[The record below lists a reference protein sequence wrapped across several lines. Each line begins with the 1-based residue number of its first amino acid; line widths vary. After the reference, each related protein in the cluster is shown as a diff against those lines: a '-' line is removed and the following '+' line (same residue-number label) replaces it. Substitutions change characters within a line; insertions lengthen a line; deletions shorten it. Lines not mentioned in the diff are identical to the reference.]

1 MTRALNV
8 IWQSHKDFP
17 CFSLPLQHK
26 VWRLTQCLSGVA
38 SFCIRKNVSDFRHM
52 FFTFRLSLTS
62 LVAAVG
68 HIRGDLCCVRLC
80 RVSGRSTLPSDC
92 SHRLPN
98 AVPSSILLLTL
109 LLLPFD
115 RPLASFHRNVRV
127 RCERCVTQGC

>member
-1 MTRALNV
+1 MTRALSV

-26 VWRLTQCLSGVA
+26 VWRLTQCLFGVA
-38 SFCIRKNVSDFRHM
+38 SFWIRKNVSDLRHV

-68 HIRGDLCCVRLC
+68 HICGDLCAVRLC

-98 AVPSSILLLTL
+98 MVQSSILLLM

-115 RPLASFHRNVRV
+115 RTLASFHRNVRV
-127 RCERCVTQGC
+127 RSERCVTQGC

>member
-26 VWRLTQCLSGVA
+26 VWRLTQCLFGVA
-38 SFCIRKNVSDFRHM
+38 SFWIRKNVSDVRHV
-52 FFTFRLSLTS
+52 FLTLCLSLS
-62 LVAAVG
+62 SRCCWSYL
-68 HIRGDLCCVRLC
+68 RDLCSVHLC

-98 AVPSSILLLTL
+98 TARSSILLLM

-115 RPLASFHRNVRV
+115 RTLASFHRNVRV
-127 RCERCVTQGC
+127 RSERCVTQGC